1 MIRNF
6 FKTAIRNLIR
16 KKGYATI
23 NIAGLAVGIAACLL
37 LFLIVKYELSYDKFQ
52 PEYRNI
58 SRVVTQDKFSDGITY
73 NAGIPVPAVDALRLK
88 MPNTVFGSMLSASGS
103 QVTIDGGNESAASN
117 KKFIEENSL
126 FSLESHH
133 Q

>member
-37 LFLIVKYELSYDKFQ
+37 LFLIVRYELSYDMIMVTHSEHDARYSHRIVRMLDGQ
-52 PEYRNI
+52 VVLENI
-58 SRVVTQDKFSDGITY
+58 MV
-73 NAGIPVPAVDALRLK
+73 
-88 MPNTVFGSMLSASGS
+88 
-103 QVTIDGGNESAASN
+103 
-117 KKFIEENSL
+117 
-126 FSLESHH
+126 
-133 Q
+133 